1 MNHFPEPSHW
11 IRLRSKAILE
21 NHTEKPGWVIG
32 TQFQFRV
39 HSRTLSLK
47 PSAPKTSIWS
57 QHLVSAWL
65 FFCSLSCQDMLVYQN
80 EKVNWTK
87 LWTHKNPVAKIIHHP
102 EMETKKLPNTTG
114 LCPKKQP
121 QKQRRETVKR
131 SPGRW
136 PPFPMRGS
144 PTLWSLKAVP
154 FFFWNGLPTLETWD
168 LTVRVPTGVSSHK
181 LRAPTRRI

>member
-65 FFCSLSCQDMLVYQN
+65 FFVHYLVKIRWYTKTKKSIEQN
-80 EKVNWTK
+80 YEHTKIRLQRSFTTLKWKQKSFQTPPVFVQKNSHKNNDVK
-87 LWTHKNPVAKIIHHP
+87 LWNGHLVGGRRFQCA
-102 EMETKKLPNTTG
+102 EVQLFG
-114 LCPKKQP
+114 ASRLC
-121 QKQRRETVKR
+121 R
-131 SPGRW
+131 
-136 PPFPMRGS
+136 
-144 PTLWSLKAVP
+144 
-154 FFFWNGLPTLETWD
+154 FFFETASR
-168 LTVRVPTGVSSHK
+168 L
-181 LRAPTRRI
+181 